1 MTPAQQ
7 KTYEQAKAVFN
18 SLGLSEQQAV
28 ELFFKQV
35 AKNQKLPFPYKPKV
49 KPKTLIVFVTNNDG
63 VWTGVCDAL
72 GLVTEG
78 NSYEEVEQRAREI
91 APELAELN
99 NVTNYELRFG
109 RAISFL

>member
-1 MTPAQQ
+1 MTRAQQ
-7 KTYEQAKAVFN
+7 QVYEQAKAVFDG
-18 SLGLSEQQAV
+18 LGLSEKQAV

-35 AKNQKLPFPYKPKV
+35 AKKQKLPFSYKPKV

-63 VWTGVCDAL
+63 IWTGECDVL

-78 NSYEEVEQRAREI
+78 NSYEEVQQRALEI

-99 NVTNYELRFG
+99 NVKNYELKFG
-109 RAISFL
+109 QSITLK